1 MLTTLLFASL
11 VATPMAPPCVAPVA
25 RPVPVASDS
34 LRTLYESGRSFAA
47 FLEAATNR
55 REQWIANHER
65 GAAIDA
71 TLVARARAVPGRW
84 RLLVVAIDSC
94 SDSVSTIPYLA
105 PLVDAVE
112 GLEMRIVLPEEGKWV
127 QEAHRTP
134 DGRAATPT
142 IVLLDEQ
149 WEVVGCFIERPRVLR
164 EVLAQDGEGSQFAR
178 KMAWYDTD
186 AGRAT
191 VTEIV
196 EMLEG
201 AAAGAPRCE

>member
-1 MLTTLLFASL
+1 MLPTPLFASP

-25 RPVPVASDS
+25 RPATVASVS
-34 LRTLYESGRSFAA
+34 PRPPSASGRSFAA

-55 REQWIANHER
+55 REQWVANHER

-71 TLVARARAVPGRW
+71 TLVARARAVAGRW

-94 SDSVSTIPYLA
+94 SDSVSTIAYLA

-112 GLEMRIVLPEEGKWV
+112 GLEMRIVLPEEGKWL

-142 IVLLDEQ
+142 
-149 WEVVGCFIERPRVLR
+149 
-164 EVLAQDGEGSQFAR
+164 
-178 KMAWYDTD
+178 
-186 AGRAT
+186 
-191 VTEIV
+191 
-196 EMLEG
+196 
-201 AAAGAPRCE
+201 